1 MNIEKQPL
9 VPFNL
14 QFFAENDTTTENDT
28 GNEASDA
35 TETKTET
42 PATFTQS
49 QLDSEVNRAVQ
60 KALAKQQAD
69 FEAQKEEIA
78 KNAIE
83 KEKDYAQLSEE
94 ERRQRELDDERAD
107 FEKERAEFKR
117 EKLVSE
123 IKADLADKG
132 LPTEYAELLAVEGS
146 AEKAVERA
154 GNLQERFNEAV
165 AKEVKI
171 QLAQTTPGFGSTKTE
186 APTNIGANLGKQAG
200 KRNGSIF

>member
-14 QFFAENDTTTENDT
+14 QFFAENDATTENDT
-28 GNEASDA
+28 GNEAADA

-165 AKEVKI
+165 AKEVRI
-171 QLAQTTPGFGSTKTE
+171 QLAQTTPGFGATKAET
-186 APTNIGANLGKQAG
+186 ASNIGADLGKQHG
-200 KRNGSIF
+200 KRNGTIF

>member
-1 MNIEKQPL
+1 MTIKKQQL
-9 VPFNL
+9 LPFDL
-14 QFFAENDTTTENDT
+14 QFFAENDAPTENVVND
-28 GNEASDA
+28 
-35 TETKTET
+35 ETANTRETET
-42 PATFTQS
+42 PTTFTQS

-69 FEAQKEEIA
+69 FEAQKDEIA

-94 ERRQRELDDERAD
+94 ERRQRELDDERAN
-107 FEKERAEFKR
+107 FEKERAEFKHD
-117 EKLVSE
+117 KLVAD

-132 LPTEYAELLAVEGS
+132 LPTDYAELLAVEGS

-154 GNLQERFNEAV
+154 GKLQERFNEAV
-165 AKEVKI
+165 AKEVKA
-171 QLAQTTPGFGSTKTE
+171 QLAQSTPGFGSTKAET
-186 APTNIGANLGKQAG
+186 ATNIGANLGKQAG